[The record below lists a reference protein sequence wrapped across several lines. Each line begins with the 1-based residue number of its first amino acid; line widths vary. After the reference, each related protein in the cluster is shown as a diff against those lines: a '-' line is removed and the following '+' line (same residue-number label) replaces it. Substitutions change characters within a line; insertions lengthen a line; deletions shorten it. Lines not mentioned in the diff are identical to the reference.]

1 MAPNA
6 FWAFFL
12 YAPAIMAVNSPFGI
26 AAGALPVITPPH
38 LRARVAAIY
47 MLAGSIGMLFGPPMA
62 GAFNEYVFPGPE
74 GVRYS
79 MMTMTACFGVL
90 GVVLLWF
97 GRAPYAE
104 SLRLAD
110 AADDE
115 AVS

>member
-1 MAPNA
+1 
-6 FWAFFL
+6 
-12 YAPAIMAVNSPFGI
+12 
-26 AAGALPVITPPH
+26 
-38 LRARVAAIY
+38 
-47 MLAGSIGMLFGPPMA
+47 
-62 GAFNEYVFPGPE
+62 
-74 GVRYS
+74 
-79 MMTMTACFGVL
+79 MTMTACFGVL